1 MFGLTTTRRFRAE
14 VADAKAEARRQRQRA
29 ETAEQAAATAEYN
42 RGQLLHQLAEADAT
56 NRRLEGRITELTKR
70 VEERPSFED
79 SAALRN
85 QIRHLQRRLDDAVG
99 LAPGRIEDSSRW
111 QPGYEKPGGAS

>member
-1 MFGLTTTRRFRAE
+1 VWRSRRDDETA
-14 VADAKAEARRQRQRA
+14 ALKAEANRQRRRA
-29 ETAEQAAATAEYN
+29 ETAEQHAVTAEYN
-42 RGQLLHQLAEADAT
+42 RGQLLRQLADADAA
-56 NRRLEGRITELTKR
+56 NRRLEGRITELTRR

-99 LAPGRIEDSSRW
+99 LPPGRIEDSRRW

>member
-1 MFGLTTTRRFRAE
+1 MRWPFVSRARHKDLYE
-14 VADAKAEARRQRQRA
+14 RYQLALQKAAKACSERD
-29 ETAEQAAATAEYN
+29 TAEYN
-42 RGQLLHQLAEADAT
+42 RGQALRQLADADAT

-70 VEERPSFED
+70 IEERPSFED

-99 LAPGRIEDSSRW
+99 LPPGRIEDSRRW